1 MIKTKEIHME
11 TKEREMFDNP
21 LDREI
26 NPITGWRVDYEN
38 FWSSRSTAEV
48 QERPNKV
55 ERYLN
60 R

>member
-1 MIKTKEIHME
+1 MKRTKEIHME
-11 TKEREMFDNP
+11 TKEIEMFDNP
-21 LDREI
+21 LDRQI

-38 FWSSRSTAEV
+38 FWSSQSSTEAL
-48 QERPNKV
+48 ERPNKV